1 MNAKTK
7 KILGIV
13 IAVIVLAAVVVTG
26 ILLQP
31 KAEKGS
37 KNITIEVVNSA
48 AESTVYSVSTDA
60 EYLEQAMEEA
70 DGLTFS
76 GTEGDY
82 GMMVETV
89 NGETAVYDTDGAYWS
104 FYVNGAY
111 CNYGISEQPVADGD
125 AFRIVY
131 ETASW

>member
-1 MNAKTK
+1 ML
-7 KILGIV
+7 I
-13 IAVIVLAAVVVTG
+13 AAVVVTG

-31 KAEKGS
+31 KTQKGS

-48 AESTVYSVSTDA
+48 AESTVYSVATDA

-89 NGETAVYDTDGAYWS
+89 NGETAVYATDGAYWL
-104 FYVNGAY
+104 FYVNGEP